1 MYETSILR
9 EWESGIMSNN
19 RESLT
24 AKERRER
31 AQGLKSQALQRDLE
45 LLDSEVAK
53 WADSFVFGEVWGR
66 SGISHEERMLVAIS
80 SLATQ
85 GRTAQLRNY
94 LFGAVQ
100 DGISPEKVQES
111 LVMLVVY
118 AGFPTALVALNEW
131 REVRLACERKGL
143 APKRP
148 EQSDFEE
155 SE

>member
-1 MYETSILR
+1 MEGNSD
-9 EWESGIMSNN
+9 
-19 RESLT
+19 LT
-24 AKERRER
+24 AAKERRQR
-31 AQGLKSQALQRDLE
+31 AQGAKSEALQRDLD
-45 LLDSEVAK
+45 LLDSQVAS

-66 SGISHEERMLVAIS
+66 SGISHEERMLVAIT

-100 DGISPEKVQES
+100 DGISTEKVQEA

-131 REVRLACERKGL
+131 REVRLACERQGL
-143 APKRP
+143 EPKSAP
-148 EQSDFEE
+148 
-155 SE
+155 